1 MHQWRGFAQFRA
13 STAKP
18 TPRSNL
24 RVGEFHLSLGFSR
37 FEPLQEASSINA
49 DLNEEKRSEESGL
62 PSVATEISGGLSNVT
77 DGAHTLR
84 ITSKSTATGTGG

>member
-1 MHQWRGFAQFRA
+1 MGVFHCCSRPGASENSIYRSGF
-13 STAKP
+13 
-18 TPRSNL
+18 
-24 RVGEFHLSLGFSR
+24 RVSSH
-37 FEPLQEASSINA
+37 LQEASSINA
-49 DLNEEKRSEESGL
+49 DLNEGKRSEESGL